1 MRSLLFVPGD
11 SPRKVDKALGCGAD
25 ALILDLEDS
34 VAPDAKESARAM
46 VSEGIER
53 ARAADSTPLLFVRV
67 NALDTGLTDADLD
80 GVMPAAPDA
89 IVLPKATSGMDV
101 QHLAAKLAVRE
112 AENALPDGS
121 TRVMVIAT
129 ESAAALFGMGSYR
142 GASHRLTA
150 LTWGAEDLSADLGA
164 AETRDAAGDW
174 LDSFRLARAMALA
187 AAVAADAAPIDT
199 VYAAFRN
206 REGFERECL
215 AARRDG
221 FTGKMAIHPD
231 QVPVINAIFSPSDAE
246 VERARRI
253 VGLFAENPG
262 AGVLSLEGEM
272 LDRPHLR
279 RAQRVLARAK
289 TL

>member
-1 MRSLLFVPGD
+1 MRSLLFVPAD
-11 SPRKVDKALGCGAD
+11 SQRKLEKALGCGAD

-34 VAPDAKESARAM
+34 VAHGAKAEARALAAQ
-46 VSEGIER
+46 GIAA
-53 ARAADSTPLLFVRV
+53 ARSAGPAPMLFVRV
-67 NALDTGLTDADLD
+67 NSLDTGLTDADLD

-89 IVLPKATSGMDV
+89 IVLPKATTGMDV

-129 ESAAALFGMGSYR
+129 ESAAALFGMGTYR
-142 GASHRLTA
+142 GSSHRLAA

-164 AETRDAAGDW
+164 AETRNAQGEW
-174 LDSFRLARAMALA
+174 LDSFRIARALALA

-199 VYAAFRN
+199 VYAAFRDH
-206 REGFERECL
+206 EGFERECL

-231 QVPVINAIFSPSDAE
+231 QVPVINRVFSPSPSE

-253 VGLFAENPG
+253 VDLFAGNPG
-262 AGVLSLEGEM
+262 AGVLSLGGEM

-279 RAQRVLARAK
+279 RAERVLQRARPS
-289 TL
+289 